1 MDLLINWVTQIVI
14 FLLLA
19 SVVDLLIPV
28 NSMKKYVKLA
38 MGLILILI
46 FLKPVFYLFDLD
58 VRQALEAS
66 FTEMNQERIEKSEA
80 ENLMKKQKSEIQASQ
95 HAYILEQMAVQLKE
109 LANNPLQEKYRK
121 EIADIDFHFSSE
133 TELTYENLNE
143 NLDEVKVTLKE
154 SEPGKGGVDAVD
166 DVVINTEEPQKDESD
181 FDADG
186 IKQLL
191 HNVWD
196 VDKEKITILEEG
208 GSS

>member
-1 MDLLINWVTQIVI
+1 
-14 FLLLA
+14 
-19 SVVDLLIPV
+19 
-28 NSMKKYVKLA
+28 
-38 MGLILILI
+38 
-46 FLKPVFYLFDLD
+46 
-58 VRQALEAS
+58 
-66 FTEMNQERIEKSEA
+66 
-80 ENLMKKQKSEIQASQ
+80 